1 MRALVKTAP
10 GVGNLSVIDTPTP
23 TPGAGEALVRIQRS
37 GLCGTDLL
45 VYDDLYRGRKR
56 PVPCPLILGHEAS
69 GEVVELGPNTAG
81 PRPGTRVAI
90 EAVTGCGACFHCL
103 RGNYNLCQDW
113 HHIGLTIA
121 GALAE
126 FAIVP
131 ASSLFPL
138 PDAVSLDNAALLE
151 PLATVINTLERTRP
165 MPGTPSAV
173 IGPGPFGL
181 LHVQALRAA
190 GAGPI
195 VVFGRPGDE
204 SRLEVARRAG
214 ADDALIADRTAANA
228 YVADRTGGVGMGLV
242 IETAGTAEGVQ
253 TALDITAGKGTLAT
267 LGLVRRAE
275 IDVLQ
280 VMRKDMTWVGVVAS
294 VRRHWAEA
302 IRLVAAGRLNP
313 AALITHRMTLDRALD
328 GFTALRRREA
338 VKVMYDVASLS

>member
-1 MRALVKTAP
+1 MDAP
-10 GVGNLSVIDTPTP
+10 VPV
-23 TPGAGEALVRIQRS
+23 PGPGEALVRVLRS

-45 VYDDLYRGRKR
+45 VYDDVYRGRKR
-56 PVPCPLILGHEAS
+56 PVPYPLILGHEAS
-69 GEVVELGPNTAG
+69 GEVIELGPRTAG
-81 PRPGTRVAI
+81 PPPGTRVAI
-90 EAVTGCGACFHCL
+90 EAVTGCGSCFHCL

-113 HHIGLTIA
+113 HHLGLTTA

-126 FAIVP
+126 SAVVP
-131 ASSLFPL
+131 AASLFPL

-165 MPGTPSAV
+165 LPGTPSAV

-204 SRLEVARRAG
+204 ARLEVAHRAG
-214 ADDALIADRTAANA
+214 ADAALIVDRAGANA
-228 YVADRTGGVGMGLV
+228 YVADLTGGVGMGLV
-242 IETAGTAEGVQ
+242 VETAGTAEGVQ
-253 TALDITAGKGTLAT
+253 TALDVTAGKGTLAT
-267 LGLVRRAE
+267 LGLVRTVE
-275 IDVLQ
+275 LDVLQ

-302 IRLVAAGRLNP
+302 IRLVAAGRLDP
-313 AALITHRMTLDRALD
+313 SALITHRLPLGRALE
-328 GFTALRRREA
+328 GFDALRRREA
-338 VKVMYDVASLS
+338 VKVMYDPTEER